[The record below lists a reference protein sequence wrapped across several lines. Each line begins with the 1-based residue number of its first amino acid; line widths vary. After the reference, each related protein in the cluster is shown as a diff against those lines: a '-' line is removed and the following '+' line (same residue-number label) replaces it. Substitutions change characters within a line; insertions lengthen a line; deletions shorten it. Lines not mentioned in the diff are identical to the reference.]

1 MNSDNLMA
9 LHEFLLQNPS
19 AENEIQVFQAV
30 QHNIGILK
38 AVHFMYHVSLMNE
51 VQIMTEAAMSQN
63 LEEEE
68 EQLATY
74 IDEMHAEVAEAEAEL
89 HPDPFNL
96 MYTKLDCS
104 STTSTP
110 LRYQCMKCSNSYA
123 STDGVRKHYKNRHGS
138 PPSGPQNYCVTIL

>member
-1 MNSDNLMA
+1 MA
-9 LHEFLLQNPS
+9 LHEFLLRNPS
-19 AENEIQVFQAV
+19 AENEIQVFQTLH
-30 QHNIGILK
+30 QNLGILK

-51 VQIMTEAAMSQN
+51 VQIMTEAVISQN
-63 LEEEE
+63 LKEEED
-68 EQLATY
+68 QLATY

-89 HPDPFNL
+89 HPDQFDV
-96 MYTKLDCS
+96 MDTKLDCSS

-138 PPSGPQNYCVTIL
+138 PPSGPHNYCVTIL